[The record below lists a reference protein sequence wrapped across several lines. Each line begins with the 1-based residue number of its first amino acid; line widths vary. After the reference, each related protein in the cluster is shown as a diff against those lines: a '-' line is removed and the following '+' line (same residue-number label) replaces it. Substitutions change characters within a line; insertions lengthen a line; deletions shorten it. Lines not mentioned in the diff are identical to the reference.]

1 MYSDPTAPNASQ
13 EMALEPLV
21 GTEDATVDEKGRIRL
36 STKKQER
43 LGQGFALYSD
53 PIGCLLA
60 FPKKVWRQKLYEIL
74 SQPAS
79 MFSRDIETRDIG
91 AMAEDEIMLDGQGRF
106 VIPQRF
112 REGDPKL
119 GREVVLVGA
128 VDRIEIWRKDDYKK
142 FMVAKRAYAKER
154 REMAEKGVALG
165 AE

>member
-1 MYSDPTAPNASQ
+1 
-13 EMALEPLV
+13 
-21 GTEDATVDEKGRIRL
+21 
-36 STKKQER
+36 
-43 LGQGFALYSD
+43 
-53 PIGCLLA
+53 
-60 FPKKVWRQKLYEIL
+60 
-74 SQPAS
+74 